1 MSTVDDVADYLR
13 HRVVGLLHV
22 NLVGPG
28 DRLPSIRTT
37 SELLDA
43 DHRTVARAFRR
54 LEDEGLVEV
63 RAASGVYVASLER
76 ARSGVSSATAGWM
89 AGVFLDA
96 WKRRIP
102 RGDVGEMMAGVG
114 RRVVRCACIESTED
128 HMVALSAELD
138 EDFQLEVVPVYI
150 GADGHADE
158 AAIQAIRAA
167 DLAATLFFHRAAA
180 RRLADAAE
188 TPLVVVGV
196 NPELARS
203 IDEILEEGG
212 ATVVA
217 SDPAT
222 IRRLEDH
229 FAVTPHQGAVHPLLS
244 GELDDLDEA
253 EALGRPVL
261 ATRAARRDLG
271 ASDYHLLP
279 PPTTLVA
286 PDSARALLEQVAK
299 LWLAGAKTG
308 TGSPSPVRDSA

>member
-1 MSTVDDVADYLR
+1 VSTVDDVTDYLR

-28 DRLPSIRTT
+28 DRLPSIRAT

-63 RAASGVYVASLER
+63 RPASGVYVASLER
-76 ARSGVSSATAGWM
+76 ARSGVSSATAQWM

-102 RGDVGEMMAGVG
+102 RGDVGEMMAGAG
-114 RRVVRCACIESTED
+114 RRVVRCACIESTKD
-128 HMVALSAELD
+128 HMVALSAELE
-138 EDFQLEVVPVYI
+138 EDVQLQVTPVRI
-150 GADGHADE
+150 GTDGRADE
-158 AAIQAIRAA
+158 AAIQAIREA
-167 DLAATLFFHRAAA
+167 DLAATLFFHRVAAQ
-180 RRLADAAE
+180 RLAE
-188 TPLVVVGV
+188 EGGTPLVVVGV

-203 IDEILEEGG
+203 IDEILDDDDV
-212 ATVVA
+212 TVVV

-222 IRRLEDH
+222 IQRMENH
-229 FAVTPHQGAVHPLLS
+229 FAVSPHRGAVHPMLS
-244 GELDDLDEA
+244 SELDRLDDA

-271 ASDYHLLP
+271 APDYHLLP
-279 PPTTLVA
+279 PPTTLMA
-286 PDSARALLEQVAK
+286 PESARVLLERVAK
-299 LWLAGAKTG
+299 LWLAGTATG
-308 TGSPSPVRDSA
+308 EERPPRDRHSP